1 MPDFLQEKRDLMEIA
16 SQALDSHGGNFERAE
31 NELTVAFSG
40 WKAYRATLM
49 RIAAHTLLSLV
60 RTTIRTTITTGQSEV
75 TERVRGQAPQM
86 DPRMMEAR
94 LRNAG
99 KEWLDFP
106 LVGGRK
112 RLGDAVYADLEKS
125 ESYYSSQGRTM
136 LITGTWFR
144 LVKNSLPDT
153 TSTVRDVLT
162 NEKLEELHSQAS
174 QATLWA

>member
-1 MPDFLQEKRDLMEIA
+1 MQDFLQEKKELMELA
-16 SQALDSHGGNFERAE
+16 SQVLELHNGDFERAE
-31 NELTVAFSG
+31 NALTVAFSRRT
-40 WKAYRATLM
+40 AYRATLL
-49 RIAAHTLLSLV
+49 RIAAHNLLSLV
-60 RTTIRTTITTGQSEV
+60 RTTIRATITAGQSDTPDHV
-75 TERVRGQAPQM
+75 IGHAPQM

-136 LITGTWFR
+136 LVTGNWIG
-144 LVKNSLPDT
+144 LVKRSLPNES
-153 TSTVRDVLT
+153 STVRDVLT
-162 NEKLEELHSQAS
+162 NEKLGELHSQAS
-174 QATLWA
+174 QFIA

>member
-1 MPDFLQEKRDLMEIA
+1 MPDFLQEKRDLMDMAHEVLEQNN
-16 SQALDSHGGNFERAE
+16 SDFERAE
-31 NELTVAFSG
+31 DALTVRFQRAA
-40 WKAYRATLM
+40 AYRSTLM

-60 RTTIRTTITTGQSEV
+60 RTTIRTTITAGQSE
-75 TERVRGQAPQM
+75 TPARIRGQSPQM

-106 LVGGRK
+106 LLGGRK

-136 LITGTWFR
+136 MVTGRWLQ
-144 LVKNSLPDT
+144 LVKSSLPNES
-153 TSTVRDVLT
+153 STVREVLT
-162 NEKLEELHSQAS
+162 DEKLGELHSQAS
-174 QATLWA
+174 QSVS